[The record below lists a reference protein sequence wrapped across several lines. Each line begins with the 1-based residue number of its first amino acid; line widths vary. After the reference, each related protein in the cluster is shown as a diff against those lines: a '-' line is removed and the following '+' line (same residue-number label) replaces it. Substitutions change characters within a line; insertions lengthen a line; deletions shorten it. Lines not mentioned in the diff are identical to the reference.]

1 MSDQFIL
8 PDLLNLLL
16 FLFLV
21 NPIDLE
27 SSVLDA
33 AALGHQEQV
42 EGYICAALKTLKVNR
57 LKPDPLLYL
66 TLIGLAKSRPELFLL
81 RGVTEV

>member
-1 MSDQFIL
+1 MLTSSIISV
-8 PDLLNLLL
+8 
-16 FLFLV
+16 LV
-21 NPIDLE
+21 NPVDLE

-33 AALGHQEQV
+33 ASMGQQEQI

-66 TLIGLAKSRPELFLL
+66 TLIGLAKSRPEFFLL